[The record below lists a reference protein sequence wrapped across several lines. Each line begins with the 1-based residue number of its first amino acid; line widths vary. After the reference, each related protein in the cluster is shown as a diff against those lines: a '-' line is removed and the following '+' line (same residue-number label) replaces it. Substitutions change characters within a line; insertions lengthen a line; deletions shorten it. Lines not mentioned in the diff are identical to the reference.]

1 MISADRTTVTFQPDA
16 GMKSIKHPF
25 WKPNKH
31 DGTRVYI
38 YGSDLSSLK
47 TGQYSIK
54 AHVACGTD
62 ITDLSCLADPSV
74 AEGVS
79 LTPEAAT
86 VADCATTNAPTTL
99 APTTGAPTTGAPTTG
114 APTTGA
120 PTTDAPTTT
129 PTGTAL
135 PPTTP
140 TPTCQFTGTHNG
152 GSNPN
157 WWQSGNSYEY
167 QAYINIPIT
176 APITGGWYVD
186 LHFQNP
192 VQSMQFWSGQAEKV
206 DNQGFHWRLIGW
218 CNQTWNNNIDLT
230 YIGRT
235 NTSGINSLVGFSCSL
250 LLTEYLLS
258 TSSSKNENLL

>member
-16 GMKSIKHPF
+16 GMESIKHPF

-62 ITDLSCLADPSV
+62 ITDLSCLADPTV

-79 LTPEAAT
+79 LLPEAA
-86 VADCATTNAPTTL
+86 ATSGCTTTTPVAPTTL
-99 APTTGAPTTGAPTTG
+99 TTTPESTPGTNPTQPPTP
-114 APTTGA
+114 
-120 PTTDAPTTT
+120 PTTT
-129 PTGTAL
+129 TTTGVV
-135 PPTTP
+135 TTP
-140 TPTCQFTGTHNG
+140 PVTCQFIGTHDG

-157 WWQSGNSYEY
+157 WWQSGNSFEY
-167 QAYINIPIT
+167 QAYINIPIS

-192 VQSMQFWSGQAEKV
+192 VQSMQFWSGQAEKI

-235 NTSGINSLVGFSCSL
+235 NQSGINSLVGFSYAPLPSEHL
-250 LLTEYLLS
+250 ER
-258 TSSSKNENLL
+258 TSRSK

>member
-16 GMKSIKHPF
+16 GMESIKHPF

-62 ITDLSCLADPSV
+62 ITDLSCLADPTV

-79 LTPEAAT
+79 LAPEAAT
-86 VADCATTNAPTTL
+86 AADCPTPDAPTTAGPTTA
-99 APTTGAPTTGAPTTG
+99 APTTAGPTTAGPTTAG
-114 APTTGA
+114 PTTA
-120 PTTDAPTTT
+120 APTTT
-129 PTGTAL
+129 PEPSTAG
-135 PPTTP
+135 PTTP
-140 TPTCQFTGTHNG
+140 PPGTTGPTTIPPTICQFTGTHDG

-157 WWQSGNSYEY
+157 WWQSGGSFEY
-167 QAYINIPIT
+167 QAYINIPIS

-192 VQSMQFWSGQAEKV
+192 VESMQFWSGQAQKM

-218 CNQTWNNNIDLT
+218 CNQTWADDINLT

-235 NTSGINSLVGFSCSL
+235 NASGVNSLVRFL
-250 LLTEYLLS
+250 YAI
-258 TSSSKNENLL
+258 